1 MKTKVLLAV
10 TILAGLAASAQ
21 AASIV
26 GTKHDLSS
34 TNSKI
39 TSSSIHST
47 TQNQT
52 CVFCHAPHNSITTKL
67 LWNRSYTQGSTIQI
81 YTSYN
86 SLAVRNAVNTRTTM
100 EEGSSS
106 LLCLSCHALGS
117 AAEVIV
123 NTANNKGGSAVGS
136 GGGLW
141 TDGSV
146 AGTPGTGATGGM
158 TNLTNDHPVNIN
170 YNNVYNAENTKF
182 VKKDAGA
189 TVGKVNKLR
198 LFGTN
203 GDIMEC
209 ASCHNVHD
217 NSNTKF
223 LATSNNQSAL
233 CLECHSK

>member
-10 TILAGLAASAQ
+10 TLLAGLAASAQ

-34 TNSKI
+34 KNPNLTA
-39 TSSSIHST
+39 SSIHST

-86 SLAVRNAVNTRTTM
+86 SLAVRNAVTTRTTM

-106 LLCLSCHALGS
+106 LLCLSCHALAS
-117 AAEVIV
+117 AGEVIT
-123 NTANNKGGSAVGS
+123 NTANNKGGSVGTNP
-136 GGGLW
+136 GTGLW
-141 TDGSV
+141 TDGGI

-170 YNNVYNAENTKF
+170 YSKVYDAAKTSF
-182 VKKDAGA
+182 VQKATGA
-189 TVGKVNKLR
+189 TVGKLR
-198 LFGTN
+198 LFGTS
-203 GDIMEC
+203 GEIMEC

-223 LATSNNQSAL
+223 LAISNDKSAL
-233 CLECHSK
+233 CVECHSK